1 MGVRLNSKVFHS
13 VNSFE
18 TTVMRCADRSL
29 WDTFCQNN
37 STQCKSGPS
46 KFYFNCAFLFV
57 RINSIQWKSGP
68 SRFYFNC
75 AFFFFRNS
83 PPSEIE
89 FGALLPRPIIIP
101 GKMLCFLSCLHNE
114 RHIWQV
120 IVVYMQAGLY
130 WRVFALHTSIRY
142 WIRSSLSQTHHH
154 SWVMNKI
161 VYMYVSGFS

>member
-1 MGVRLNSKVFHS
+1 MISLYFNTSLFITSVWDVATPAGRPLSKAHHHSCKSKSWSLSSSPESWESTSSLYNHHILGVRLNSKVFHS
-13 VNSFE
+13 VDSFE
-18 TTVMRCADRSL
+18 TTIMRCADRSL

-101 GKMLCFLSCLHNE
+101 RKMLCFS
-114 RHIWQV
+114 
-120 IVVYMQAGLY
+120 
-130 WRVFALHTSIRY
+130 
-142 WIRSSLSQTHHH
+142 
-154 SWVMNKI
+154 
-161 VYMYVSGFS
+161 

>member
-1 MGVRLNSKVFHS
+1 MLDWIPRCFIQSIHLRQPSWGVLIGLCG
-13 VNSFE
+13 
-18 TTVMRCADRSL
+18 T
-29 WDTFCQNN
+29 
-37 STQCKSGPS
+37 
-46 KFYFNCAFLFV
+46 LFV
-57 RINSIQWKSGP
+57 RITPPSVRAGHPNSISIVLSFCQNNSIQWKSGP